1 MAFAPARKKKKKLR
15 LCLVGPPGS
24 GKTKSALRIADGIT
38 SKIAAIDT
46 ENGSAS
52 IYSPPHEFDCD
63 DLKPPHTPER
73 YIEKIDEAE
82 KSGYELLIID
92 SLSHAWMGEGALLE
106 IVENITRQS
115 SSGNSYTAWAKA
127 TPRLRKLIERILGS
141 SMHIIITLRSKMAY
155 AQEKDERTGKM
166 TIRKLGMEPV
176 MRDGIEYEFDLVGD
190 LDQEN
195 RLSITKS
202 RCEALNGA
210 VIDKPGQDL
219 GKRLL
224 EWLDDGAEPVVEAD
238 PIAPAIKHAQSL
250 VESILS
256 ADEAKDTVKPINPA
270 KKQTTTVPTMDE
282 MQSQYKAWPK
292 EVQEEFQELAKRKK
306 DVEKMNKGDAYAW
319 AWTQLI
325 AEGKISNG

>member
-1 MAFAPARKKKKKLR
+1 
-15 LCLVGPPGS
+15 
-24 GKTKSALRIADGIT
+24 
-38 SKIAAIDT
+38 
-46 ENGSAS
+46 
-52 IYSPPHEFDCD
+52 
-63 DLKPPHTPER
+63 
-73 YIEKIDEAE
+73 
-82 KSGYELLIID
+82 
-92 SLSHAWMGEGALLE
+92 
-106 IVENITRQS
+106 
-115 SSGNSYTAWAKA
+115 
-127 TPRLRKLIERILGS
+127 
-141 SMHIIITLRSKMAY
+141 MHIIITLRSKMAY

-224 EWLDDGAEPVVEAD
+224 EWLDDGAEPVVYHDVEAD
-238 PIAPAIKHAQSL
+238 PISPAIKHAQSL

-282 MQSQYKAWPK
+282 MQSQYKTWPK

-306 DVEKMNKGDAYAW
+306 DVEKMNKGDAYSW
-319 AWTQLI
+319 AYAELI
-325 AEGKISNG
+325 LRGRIEAQ